1 MAQATVAQRTV
12 AINLSDLS
20 GIRSFVRMVLPL
32 SLLVLWYLLSLGW
45 PRSPQFATPLG
56 VVRAFFELWAKGH
69 LQAGALISIERILAA
84 FTLAAIL
91 GGSLGLLMG
100 YWPALDGWLGP
111 LVHTLR
117 PIAPYAW
124 IPLVILW
131 LGIGDAAVISIVAY
145 AAFFPMTVN
154 AITGARNIDRNLID
168 TARVLG
174 ASPLTLFSRVFF
186 PAALPSL
193 LVGARLAMG
202 SAWIAVVAAE
212 LASGSRATQS
222 AMGGLGQMMYIF
234 YAYSINLNYIVA
246 CIITVGVLALLSD
259 RLLHALYRRL
269 TPWAR
274 GT

>member
-1 MAQATVAQRTV
+1 MGVQAVTQRTGPGTP
-12 AINLSDLS
+12 LDLPE
-20 GIRSFVRMVLPL
+20 VRLAVRAVLPV
-32 SLLVLWYLLSLGW
+32 SLVLLWHVLSLGW
-45 PRSPQFATPLG
+45 PHTPQYATPVG
-56 VVRAFFELWAKGH
+56 VLRAFTELWAKGS
-69 LQAGALISIERILAA
+69 LQAGALISIQRILTA
-84 FTLAAIL
+84 FVLAILL
-91 GGSLGLLMG
+91 GGSVGLLMG
-100 YWPALDGWLGP
+100 YWSVLDGWLGP

-154 AITGARNIDRNLID
+154 AIAGARNIDRNLID
-168 TARVLG
+168 AARVLG
-174 ASPLTLFSRVFF
+174 APGLTLLARVFF

-202 SAWIAVVAAE
+202 SAWIAIVAAE
-212 LASGSRATQS
+212 LAAGSRATQT
-222 AMGGLGQMMYIF
+222 ATGGLGQLMYIF
-234 YAYSINLNYIVA
+234 YTYSVNLNYIVA

-259 RLLHALYRRL
+259 CLLGALYRRL

-274 GT
+274 GS

>member
-1 MAQATVAQRTV
+1 MAQAAVAQRT
-12 AINLSDLS
+12 APINLADLS
-20 GIRSFVRMVLPL
+20 GIRPFVRMVLPL
-32 SLLVLWYLLSLGW
+32 SLLVLWHLLSLGW

-100 YWPALDGWLGP
+100 YWPALDNWLGP

-259 RLLHALYRRL
+259 RLLHALYRQL

-274 GT
+274 GA

>member
-1 MAQATVAQRTV
+1 MGVNIVTQRTGP
-12 AINLSDLS
+12 ATPLDLPE
-20 GIRSFVRMVLPL
+20 VRLAVRAVLPV
-32 SLLVLWYLLSLGW
+32 SLVLLWHALSLGW
-45 PRSPQFATPLG
+45 PHSPQYATPVG
-56 VVRAFFELWAKGH
+56 VLRAFGELWAKGS
-69 LQAGALISIERILAA
+69 LQAGALISIERILTA
-84 FTLAAIL
+84 FVLAIL
-91 GGSLGLLMG
+91 LGGCIGLLMG
-100 YWPALDGWLGP
+100 YWPVLDGWLGP

-154 AITGARNIDRNLID
+154 AIAGARNIDRNLID
-168 TARVLG
+168 AARVLG
-174 ASPLTLFSRVFF
+174 APGLTLLGRVFF

-202 SAWIAVVAAE
+202 SAWIAIVAAE
-212 LASGSRATQS
+212 LAAGSRATHT
-222 AMGGLGQMMYIF
+222 AMGGLGQLMYIF
-234 YAYSINLNYIVA
+234 YTYSVNLNYIVA
-246 CIITVGVLALLSD
+246 CIITVGVLALASD
-259 RLLHALYRRL
+259 SLLGALYRRL

>member
-1 MAQATVAQRTV
+1 MDLSPAVQRTIAV
-12 AINLSDLS
+12 KLFDLS
-20 GIRSFVRMVLPL
+20 GVRLAVRAALPL
-32 SLLVLWYLLSLGW
+32 SLLLLWQILSLDW
-45 PRSPQFATPLG
+45 PPSPQFATPVG
-56 VVRAFFELWAKGH
+56 VLRAFGELLAKGR
-69 LQAGALISIERILAA
+69 LQAGALISIGRILTA
-84 FTLAAIL
+84 FALATLL
-91 GGSLGLLMG
+91 GGSVGLLMG
-100 YWPALDGWLGP
+100 YFSVLDRWLGP

-117 PIAPYAW
+117 SIAPYAW

-154 AITGARNIDRNLID
+154 AITGARNIDRNLVD
-168 TARVLG
+168 AAHVLG
-174 ASPLTLFSRVFF
+174 ASRLTLFGRVFF

-202 SAWIAVVAAE
+202 SAWIAIVAAE
-212 LASGSRATQS
+212 LASGSRATQT

-259 RLLHALYRRL
+259 LLLGALYRRL
-269 TPWAR
+269 APWAR
-274 GT
+274 GR

>member
-1 MAQATVAQRTV
+1 MEPGTAVRRTI
-12 AINLSDLS
+12 AIKPLDLA
-20 GIRSFVRMVLPL
+20 GARFALRAALPL
-32 SLLVLWYLLSLGW
+32 FLLVLWYVLSLGW
-45 PRSPQFATPLG
+45 PRGPQFATPVG
-56 VVRAFFELWAKGH
+56 VLRAFIELWAKGS
-69 LQAGALISIERILAA
+69 LQTGALVSIERILTA
-84 FTLAAIL
+84 FVLATVL
-91 GGSLGLLMG
+91 GGSVGLLMG

-117 PIAPYAW
+117 SIAPYAW

-131 LGIGDAAVISIVAY
+131 LGIGDAAVISIVTY

-168 TARVLG
+168 VARVLG
-174 ASPLTLFSRVFF
+174 ASRLTLFGRVFF

-222 AMGGLGQMMYIF
+222 ASGGLGQMMYIF

-259 RLLHALYRRL
+259 RLLGALYRRL

>member
-1 MAQATVAQRTV
+1 MELGTAAQRAV
-12 AINLSDLS
+12 AVRPFDLT
-20 GIRSFVRMVLPL
+20 GVRVVVRVVLPL
-32 SLLVLWYLLSLGW
+32 SLLLLWHGLSLGW
-45 PRSPQFATPLG
+45 PKSPQYATPGG
-56 VVRAFFELWAKGH
+56 VVRAFIELWAKGS
-69 LQAGALISIERILAA
+69 LQTGALISIERILTA
-84 FTLAAIL
+84 FALAAVL
-91 GGSLGLLMG
+91 GGSVGLLMG
-100 YWPALDGWLGP
+100 YWPGLDGWLGP

-154 AITGARNIDRNLID
+154 AITGARSIDRNLID
-168 TARVLG
+168 AARVLG
-174 ASPLTLFSRVFF
+174 ASPLTLFGRVFF

-202 SAWIAVVAAE
+202 SAWTAIVAAE
-212 LASGSRATQS
+212 LAAGSRATHTT
-222 AMGGLGQMMYIF
+222 MGGLGQMMYIF
-234 YAYSINLNYIVA
+234 YTYSVNLNYIVA

-259 RLLHALYRRL
+259 SLLGALYRRL

-274 GT
+274 GA

>member
-1 MAQATVAQRTV
+1 MEPSAAVQRTV
-12 AINLSDLS
+12 AVKPFDLA
-20 GIRSFVRMVLPL
+20 GVRFVVRAVLPV
-32 SLLVLWYLLSLGW
+32 SLVLVWYALSLGW
-45 PRSPQFATPLG
+45 PRSPQFATPVG
-56 VVRAFFELWAKGH
+56 VLRAFIELWAKGS
-69 LQAGALISIERILAA
+69 LQTGALISIERILTA
-84 FTLAAIL
+84 FVLATVL
-91 GGSLGLLMG
+91 GGSVGLLMG
-100 YWPALDGWLGP
+100 YWPVLDGWLGP

-174 ASPLTLFSRVFF
+174 ASRLTLFGRVFF

-212 LASGSRATQS
+212 LASGSRGTQS
-222 AMGGLGQMMYIF
+222 ATGGLGQMMYIF

-246 CIITVGVLALLSD
+246 CIITVGVFALLSD
-259 RLLHALYRRL
+259 RLLGALYRKL

>member
-1 MAQATVAQRTV
+1 MELGTVAQRTV
-12 AINLSDLS
+12 AIRPVDLT
-20 GIRSFVRMVLPL
+20 GVRLVLRVVLPL
-32 SLLVLWYLLSLGW
+32 SLLLLWYALSLGW
-45 PRSPQFATPLG
+45 PKSPQYATPGG
-56 VVRAFFELWAKGH
+56 VVRAFIELWAKGS
-69 LQAGALISIERILAA
+69 LQAGALISIERILTA
-84 FTLAAIL
+84 FALAAVL
-91 GGSLGLLMG
+91 GGSVGLLMG
-100 YWPALDGWLGP
+100 YWPGLDGWLGP

-131 LGIGDAAVISIVAY
+131 LGIGDEAVISIVAY

-168 TARVLG
+168 AARVLG
-174 ASPLTLFSRVFF
+174 ASPLTLFGRVFF

-212 LASGSRATQS
+212 LASGSRATQR

-234 YAYSINLNYIVA
+234 YAYSVNLNYIVA
-246 CIITVGVLALLSD
+246 CIISVGVLALLSD
-259 RLLHALYRRL
+259 RLLGALYRQL